1 MRRTTATS
9 AIAPPGQPNE
19 IFLPPRRRIARVDGS
34 RELGLE
40 VFLDH
45 GIDRHERLNFIP
57 ARGAAL
63 DMRPSET
70 AFLLV
75 EVVTEDRFEV
85 VFDPLTVH
93 SHLFLFLPCSASFN
107 RFRA

>member
-1 MRRTTATS
+1 
-9 AIAPPGQPNE
+9 
-19 IFLPPRRRIARVDGS
+19 
-34 RELGLE
+34 
-40 VFLDH
+40 
-45 GIDRHERLNFIP
+45 
-57 ARGAAL
+57 
-63 DMRPSET
+63 MRPSET